1 MLETDYRAS
10 RFCRVLGN
18 PTAYQ
23 ILKLLKKSARTPT
36 QLSEKVGVTL
46 KTISATLRN
55 LRQINVVRYETQY
68 KNKVYSLKDSSL
80 LEILRYIE
88 KYVDKMRVQK
98 W

>member
-18 PTAYQ
+18 PTAYR
-23 ILKLLKKSARTPT
+23 ILKLLKESARTPT
-36 QLSEKVGVTL
+36 ELSKKVGVTL

-55 LRQINVVRYETQY
+55 LRQINLVRYETQD
-68 KNKVYSLKDSSL
+68 KSKIYSLKDDSL
-80 LEILRYIE
+80 LEVLHHVE
-88 KYVDKMRVQK
+88 KYVDNMRVQK